1 MDMYIASKKS
11 FAIMAFPSNDAKNV
25 KDYEAHEYKVFT
37 AFTLSQAYKSSA
49 AVFVQV
55 ACKPRYAVTTL
66 KSYKKEDLELLPF
79 TRRVNVVKLSERD
92 PSACEVKTGLKNYAI
107 VLMSDCSQDSV
118 VPAWLMS
125 STADEDDATMT
136 LKYKAFELET
146 WSGKMKIEVPY
157 YVNKKALKKGDEC
170 IIYKEKKKEKEK
182 AKRTIGARADG
193 PAPKA
198 ARILS
203 PQMTMG

>member
-66 KSYKKEDLELLPF
+66 KSYKKGGTRTVAVHSSRECRQAVRAGSVSLRGENTQELRNSF
-79 TRRVNVVKLSERD
+79 DV
-92 PSACEVKTGLKNYAI
+92 GLA
-107 VLMSDCSQDSV
+107 
-118 VPAWLMS
+118 
-125 STADEDDATMT
+125 
-136 LKYKAFELET
+136 
-146 WSGKMKIEVPY
+146 
-157 YVNKKALKKGDEC
+157 
-170 IIYKEKKKEKEK
+170 
-182 AKRTIGARADG
+182 RTVWCPRG
-193 PAPKA
+193 
-198 ARILS
+198 
-203 PQMTMG
+203 